1 MKRLSSDHKASQ
13 SPSKDQSPGL
23 KGKAPD
29 IPAKHVGVRGD
40 ARLPPEGRVAKLQAF
55 LLRPWAASLCL
66 LVDFMTLALPG
77 GQAGVVLLSL
87 LVPPCGILRTPY
99 LGPNTH
105 KAVFPLTASLKSG
118 PQGTPR
124 ENGSSFL

>member
-55 LLRPWAASLCL
+55 LLRPW
-66 LVDFMTLALPG
+66 V
-77 GQAGVVLLSL
+77 GVFKH
-87 LVPPCGILRTPY
+87 C
-99 LGPNTH
+99 
-105 KAVFPLTASLKSG
+105 LTATKTTAFYRMILVQLL
-118 PQGTPR
+118 PA
-124 ENGSSFL
+124 L